1 MITGELPCRLKGDV
15 EKVLRE
21 LGLTFSQTKLYV
33 ALLVFS
39 DFASAKTISTFSN
52 VARQDVYRLM
62 NELQEIGLV
71 EKEISN
77 PARFKAVP
85 ISDATSFLIEKRR
98 ERTTALLEESAALLS
113 KFLEKSS
120 KTAVQGEVQFIIVP
134 KGEPLVRRVEKALKV
149 ADKTILVV
157 TPWREFKQWIFT
169 LHDWWQQ
176 TLDRG
181 VRTNWITENQPQ
193 NTEANVEMIDNFTRN
208 PMFKLRTV
216 PPPIDIRLSVFDSS
230 EVFMATNVTINAGES
245 PALWTNSPTMIS
257 TLEDYFKMKWKQAV
271 EYKTLKR

>member
-1 MITGELPCRLKGDV
+1 MPLKGDA
-15 EKVLRE
+15 EKILRE
-21 LGLTFSQTKLYV
+21 LGLTFSQAKLYV

-71 EKEISN
+71 EKEVSN

-85 ISDATSFLIEKRR
+85 ISDATSFLIEKRK

-113 KFLEKSS
+113 KFQEKSS
-120 KTAVQGEVQFIIVP
+120 KTAVQEEVQFIIVP

-149 ADKTILVV
+149 ADKKILVV
-157 TPWREFKQWIFT
+157 TPWREFTQWIFT

-193 NTEANVEMIDNFTRN
+193 NTDANVEMIDNFTRN

-216 PPPIDIRLSVFDSS
+216 PPPMDIRLSVFDSS

-245 PALWTNSPTMIS
+245 PALWTNSPTMVS
-257 TLEDYFKMKWKQAV
+257 TLEDYFKMKWKQAA
-271 EYKTLKR
+271 EYKTLKG